1 MEVTDS
7 VTEFTSDQQG
17 AGARKAAESDSDS
30 DRGLVIDTGSPT
42 APKKETGRKE
52 KLVEHAQ

>member
-1 MEVTDS
+1 MTDS